1 MACRWTW
8 DEPVGPKTF
17 RDTLIETMLYY
28 ERLAHIRQTQ
38 ELDAF
43 LASVPIAVMKEWEDN
58 CKKDTEKVEEPSE
71 EQQMLNVLLSDV
83 EEPEMWYQLEGE
95 TFWRRLL
102 GTSPYPVPNPHTY
115 EWEWVF
121 PSMRLTDTTTPS
133 FYDQVQAYAPPGGTP
148 LQYRNKRP

>member
-1 MACRWTW
+1 
-8 DEPVGPKTF
+8 
-17 RDTLIETMLYY
+17 MLHY
-28 ERLAHIRQTQ
+28 ERLAHIRQTR

-43 LASVPIAVMKEWEDN
+43 LASMPIAVMKEWEDN
-58 CKKDTEKVEEPSE
+58 CKNCKECQEDEEKEKNVEE
-71 EQQMLNVLLSDV
+71 EQQMLRILLSDV

-102 GTSPYPVPNPHTY
+102 RTSPYPIPNPHTY

-133 FYDQVQAYAPPGGTP
+133 FYDQVQATQPPGGTP
-148 LQYRNKRP
+148 LQYRDRTTP